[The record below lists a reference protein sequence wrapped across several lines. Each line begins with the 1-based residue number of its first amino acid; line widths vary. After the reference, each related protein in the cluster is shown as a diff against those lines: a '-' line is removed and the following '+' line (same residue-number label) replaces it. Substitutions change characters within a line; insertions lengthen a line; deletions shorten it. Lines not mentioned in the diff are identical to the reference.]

1 MAQADYVTTAIR
13 VLITGT
19 SAKSST
25 NPVQAAY
32 AEFVAALAGPRP
44 IPVDAD
50 AVDLE
55 ERADHL
61 KQVLNALSVHATA
74 IVNDTAHNIRAGLM
88 FARSTPSF
96 PTLHPTRPA
105 PLQHAVERMAWRVA

>member
-1 MAQADYVTTAIR
+1 MAQADCVTTAIR
-13 VLITGT
+13 ALLTGA

-32 AEFVAALAGPRP
+32 AEFVAALAGHAPRP
-44 IPVDAD
+44 IPVD

-61 KQVLNALSVHATA
+61 KQVLNALSVHVTA
-74 IVNDTAHNIRAGLM
+74 IVNDTAHNVPGGLDLRQVDAFLSD
-88 FARSTPSF
+88 FAPDKTG
-96 PTLHPTRPA
+96 T
-105 PLQHAVERMAWRVA
+105 LQHAVERMAWRVA